1 VAGSI
6 QAARPIAKGP
16 LTGPAD
22 GEAPH
27 RGRGRARAGANGIM
41 TIDGQ
46 SGIPIAGAPPLARRK
61 RAFLPR
67 LWPPVELNRIPA
79 RSFVRETSARETS
92 NCRDFFDFC
101 PIFLRFLKDD
111 RLNKDEAGVELLD
124 LHIARLEAVRAI
136 AGIGAGM
143 LPTQDA
149 RRLAFDIGD
158 RDLPLLRL
166 TLAFEEV
173 ALGQ

>member
-1 VAGSI
+1 LPRSL
-6 QAARPIAKGP
+6 R
-16 LTGPAD
+16 
-22 GEAPH
+22 
-27 RGRGRARAGANGIM
+27 
-41 TIDGQ
+41 
-46 SGIPIAGAPPLARRK
+46 
-61 RAFLPR
+61 FLPD
-67 LWPPVELNRIPA
+67 I
-79 RSFVRETSARETS
+79 
-92 NCRDFFDFC
+92 
-101 PIFLRFLKDD
+101 LRFLKDD
-111 RLNKDEAGVELLD
+111 RSNKDEAGVELLD